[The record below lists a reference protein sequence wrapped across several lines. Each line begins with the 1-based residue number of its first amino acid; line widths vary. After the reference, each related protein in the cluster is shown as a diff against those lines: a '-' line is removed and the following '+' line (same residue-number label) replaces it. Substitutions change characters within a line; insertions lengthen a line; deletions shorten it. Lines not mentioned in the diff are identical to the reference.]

1 MPDPIA
7 ITGVIIAIS
16 TALGGVF
23 GYFHLK
29 LKSNCCSCFQLE
41 CSEKQQRK
49 SISPPMSPILNKVS
63 LEKDKIY
70 DDPIKIRNDALYND
84 VNV

>member
-1 MPDPIA
+1 MGDPIA
-7 ITGVIIAIS
+7 IASIILAVG
-16 TALGGVF
+16 TTLGGLF
-23 GYFHLK
+23 GYWHLK
-29 LKSNCCSCFQLE
+29 LKSDCCKCCQLE
-41 CSEKQQRK
+41 CSEKQQQKRPT
-49 SISPPMSPILNKVS
+49 ISPPMSPII